1 MTEIRDDIKK
11 ILVRLP
17 PAAITSASPS
27 RLTDFGKELAENI
40 QAYAWAKGL
49 APTIADSVTGKA
61 AFEIDEFCQ
70 TYISTELNETMKAAV
85 ARVAYESGIEHR
97 NVHNVLRVVLRDELL
112 HIATVKEN

>member
-97 NVHNVLRVVLRDELL
+97 NVLRVVLRDELL